1 MDLANNVVSDSSDIE
16 DHQSPKPKKSK
27 PNGVPSN
34 SENIL
39 DSLSQKEISLF
50 LDRMQENLDPKLD
63 KSSYKS
69 GVQKY
74 DWTKIHFKYFTP
86 EQCQH
91 LWEEIQTHQRKF
103 RTLGDL
109 LKDAK
114 SWNEEPKK
122 KKATKKVIEG
132 LPKRPMSSYMV
143 FFKKEYKKMKE
154 KDPTMSCIAAS
165 KIASE
170 KFKTLSPHKKACLM
184 EEVQAGVD
192 AYKTKMVLFQEEH
205 PDFVAEKPVSQPT
218 EQHAPNT
225 PRSPFKIFY
234 DEKACKYPKGD
245 VKNLQAKLKEDWNSL
260 DDRQKVEYIHQAK
273 VEFVTKTADNDQ
285 LRQSKPNVS
294 KEEDKIYFS
303 ILGVPVKPPS
313 SGYLLFS
320 QEYLQCEESKFLT
333 TKERMKVLSEKWHS
347 LTAVEKKEYKTR
359 QKEKHLQYDKDYS
372 DFLTRLKS
380 TELSNFL
387 KYNIVPY
394 SAGNVTTVAEEE
406 VEVDK
411 FPKSARAFFK
421 LKTGQSK
428 AEWKELEVEEKEK
441 WKKKFEKKRKKIEK
455 HNASASQDSEFTLAP
470 PLYNST
476 PMVQNINGKR
486 LQS

>member
-1 MDLANNVVSDSSDIE
+1 MDFANNVVIDSTDIE
-16 DHQSPKPKKSK
+16 DGQPPKAKRSK

-39 DSLSQKEISLF
+39 HSLSQKQISLF
-50 LDRMQENLDPKLD
+50 LNSMQENLDPKLD
-63 KSSYKS
+63 KSSYKI

-74 DWTKIHFKYFTP
+74 DWTKIHFKDFTP

-114 SWNEEPKK
+114 SWNEDPKR

-132 LPKRPMSSYMV
+132 LPKKPMSSYLV

-154 KDPTMSCIAAS
+154 KDPSMSCIAAS
-165 KIASE
+165 KILAE
-170 KFKTLSPHKKACLM
+170 KFKMLSPHKKAHLM

-205 PDFVAEKPVSQPT
+205 PDFVAEKPSQPT
-218 EQHAPNT
+218 EKHPPDT
-225 PRSPFKIFY
+225 PRTPFKIFC
-234 DEKACKYPKGD
+234 DEKACEYPKGN

-260 DDRQKVEYIHQAK
+260 DDRQKVEYIHNAK
-273 VEFVTKTADNDQ
+273 VEYLKLKKTADNDQ

-294 KEEDKIYFS
+294 KEEDKIYLS
-303 ILGVPVKPPS
+303 VLGVPVKPPC
-313 SGYLLFS
+313 SGYNLFS

-347 LTAVEKKEYKTR
+347 FTKEEKEEYNKR
-359 QKEKHLQYDKDYS
+359 QKKKLSQYEKHYS
-372 DFLTRLKS
+372 DFLTTLKS

-394 SAGNVTTVAEEE
+394 PTNVSTVTEEE
-406 VEVDK
+406 VEDK
-411 FPKSARAFFK
+411 FPKSARAFFR
-421 LKTGQSK
+421 LKTGRSK
-428 AEWKELEVEEKEK
+428 AEWKKLEVEEKEY
-441 WKKKFEKKRKKIEK
+441 WKKKFEKKRKKFEK
-455 HNASASQDSEFTLAP
+455 NNTSASQDSA
-470 PLYNST
+470 
-476 PMVQNINGKR
+476 
-486 LQS
+486 